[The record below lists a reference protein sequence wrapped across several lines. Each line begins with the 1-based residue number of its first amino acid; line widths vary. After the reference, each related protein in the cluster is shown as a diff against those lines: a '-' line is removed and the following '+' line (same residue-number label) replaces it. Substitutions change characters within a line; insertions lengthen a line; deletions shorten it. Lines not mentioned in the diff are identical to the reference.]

1 MTLVC
6 QASTK
11 IHSCSWTTPYGE
23 QYPLESNLKAEGGRL
38 EHFANDKDVDCG
50 IKITS
55 IEARDNGMWQCNV
68 GVVENNEV
76 RVENGSATI
85 TIADPEPPTNLKLET
100 PFNDTT
106 SNFTQ
111 GQYSEL
117 LSKKYSEANRVLL
130 QESSTK

>member
-11 IHSCSWTTPYGE
+11 IHSCSWRTPYGE
-23 QYPLESNLKAEGGRL
+23 QYPLQSNLKAEGGRL

-55 IEARDNGMWQCNV
+55 IEARDNGLWQCNV

-76 RVENGSATI
+76 KVESGSATI
-85 TIADPEPPTNLKLET
+85 TIANPEPPTELRLQG
-100 PFNDTT
+100 PFNQTT

-111 GQYSEL
+111 GQ
-117 LSKKYSEANRVLL
+117 
-130 QESSTK
+130 